1 MVGQH
6 PAETGPAPQSGGA
19 ELRGAERYA
28 LLLRIAKLIGDGC
41 EFLCVLR
48 DASAT
53 GVAVKLFHP
62 LPAGM
67 PLMLEMPN
75 GDRHP
80 LQLVWENEGRAGF
93 RFLMPVE
100 IDRFISGPSA
110 YPSRPVRA
118 SVNIP
123 VMAVI
128 AGRPVQAQICN
139 ISQQGALL
147 TCSEHL
153 AVMQRIRIEGTD
165 LPDLFATVRW
175 RREMDYGLVFEN
187 TFTLSQ
193 LAELLN
199 TLHRHQRG

>member
-1 MVGQH
+1 M
-6 PAETGPAPQSGGA
+6 SGA
-19 ELRGAERYA
+19 ELRGAARYA

-53 GVAVKLFHP
+53 GVAVKLFHR
-62 LPAGM
+62 LPANM

-80 LQLVWENEGRAGF
+80 LQLVWENEGKAGF

-100 IDRFISGPSA
+100 IDRFIASPSP
-110 YPSRPVRA
+110 YPARPVRA
-118 SVNIP
+118 NVNIP
-123 VMAVI
+123 VTAVI
-128 AGRPVQAQICN
+128 AGRPAPAQIGN

-153 AVMQRIRIEGTD
+153 AVMQRIRIESPM
-165 LPDLFATVRW
+165 LPGLFATVRW

-187 TFTLSQ
+187 TFTLAQ
-193 LAELLN
+193 LAELLD
-199 TLHRHQRG
+199 TLHRRQH